1 MWRLIQHFFKPSALK
16 KWQRGFTVYTTIGS
30 RIGYVF
36 LGILAWL
43 GRLFTKIF
51 DLLGLG
57 EFWTFW
63 WVAFNPNCRPL
74 TELELKEARRVFKD
88 SIPYSLIHIHE
99 NSPLA
104 RIGAK
109 NIGAIDLG
117 ICICH
122 TIHFTRTI
130 HCKGGNEDMA
140 WLIHE
145 LVHISQL
152 EYVGTQYLTEAL
164 YAQFTTGYDYNGPA
178 GIEGKLFSDF
188 NREQQGCI
196 PADYYKFVLYNKNH
210 YRFGYM
216 SFDVYFPMIEALRE
230 GRI

>member
-1 MWRLIQHFFKPSALK
+1 MWRLVRHFFKPSALK
-16 KWQRGFTVYTTIGS
+16 KWQRGFAVYTTIGS
-30 RIGYVF
+30 KVGYVF

-63 WVAFNPNCRPL
+63 WIVFHPNCRPL
-74 TELELKEARRVFKD
+74 SELELKEAKRVFKD

-122 TIHFTRTI
+122 TIHFTRPI
-130 HCKGGNEDMA
+130 RCKAGNDDMA

-145 LVHISQL
+145 LVHVSQL
-152 EYVGTQYLTEAL
+152 EYVGTQYMMEAL
-164 YAQFTTGYDYNGPA
+164 HAQATTGYDYNGPEGIA
-178 GIEGKLFSDF
+178 GNLFTDF

-196 PADYYKFVLYNKNH
+196 PADYYKFVLYNKDH

-216 SFDVYFPMIEALRE
+216 SFEVYFPMIEALRE